1 MVDFNYACIEAS
13 KYFDSKVNISNF
25 ETILENDESW
35 IFYAKTA
42 GVEYGGFG
50 VEVLKDTG
58 EIKDFILPSKENF
71 EKLDKSTSIVV
82 PNEYR

>member
-50 VEVLKDTG
+50 K
-58 EIKDFILPSKENF
+58 F
-71 EKLDKSTSIVV
+71 LDSLGV
-82 PNEYR
+82 